1 MGVFEI
7 KEIQPAERTGF
18 PLAHFPAQDFLS
30 DLPLYL
36 THQKVTE
43 MIPEELLKLLQVAI
57 AVARPGEVPLAVL
70 FPMRK
75 ELL

>member
-1 MGVFEI
+1 MFEI

-18 PLAHFPAQDFLS
+18 PPAHFPAQDLVS
-30 DLPLYL
+30 DLPFRLSR
-36 THQKVTE
+36 QKGTE
-43 MIPEELLKLLQVAI
+43 MVPKELLKLLQIAI
-57 AVARPGEVPLAVL
+57 VIARPGEVSLAVL